1 MKRTEETL
9 RSMIRE
15 ELQQIKKTMRDELAQ
30 KIMEEVC
37 KKALIEAR
45 VTDVKVE
52 QLQKGVIKSA
62 ALSAMA
68 EEMRPFSTHVRSRFK
83 IVPAERFTEPLLIDI
98 KEMIDEEMQ
107 EWPGDQKE

>member
-107 EWPGDQKE
+107 EWPGGKE

>member
-15 ELQQIKKTMRDELAQ
+15 ELKEIKKTMRDELAQ

-37 KKALIEAR
+37 KKAFIEAQM
-45 VTDVKVE
+45 TDVKVE
-52 QLQKGVIKSA
+52 RLQEGVTKSS
-62 ALSAMA
+62 ALWAMH
-68 EEMRPFSTHVRSRFK
+68 EEMAPHSTHIRSRFK

-98 KEMIDEEMQ
+98 KEMIDEEMR
-107 EWPGDQKE
+107 EWPESKK

>member
-98 KEMIDEEMQ
+98 KEMIDEEMR
-107 EWPGDQKE
+107 EWPGGKE

>member
-9 RSMIRE
+9 RSTIRE
-15 ELQQIKKTMRDELAQ
+15 ELTEIKKTMRDEIAQ

-52 QLQKGVIKSA
+52 QLQKGVTKSA
-62 ALSAMA
+62 ALWAMH
-68 EEMRPFSTHVRSRFK
+68 EEMAPHSTHIRSRIK